1 MGRSLDFCSTMQ
13 EAELKDRY
21 ALTHCAPHS
30 VIKLTHFGGKKQ
42 YSSMVMLRDF
52 SIIMHCLSC

>member
-30 VIKLTHFGGKKQ
+30 VIKLTHFGGEKNN
-42 YSSMVMLRDF
+42 SAVW
-52 SIIMHCLSC
+52 